1 MEEEDFTMIFP
12 SRGSWNSNTHLFRER
27 ERETETERQREI
39 VGICVYREWE
49 RERWV
54 TEGW

>member
-27 ERETETERQREI
+27 EREREREI
-39 VGICVYREWE
+39 VGIYVYRDE
-49 RERWV
+49 RERLV